1 MIGVAPDGTEAQG
14 RILIPEVA
22 HDTDIDDYVVIGI
35 CLWLIMGILHRVTDM
50 RFCFCCQFEISVTDD
65 SNAKHAIK
73 EVVRKEL
80 AAKLRQKLAT
90 FAGDLIKGKC

>member
-1 MIGVAPDGTEAQG
+1 MAD
-14 RILIPEVA
+14 R
-22 HDTDIDDYVVIGI
+22 
-35 CLWLIMGILHRVTDM
+35 MGILHRVTDM